1 MLTFYVSGRVSEADR
16 MFFTDSEDRRK
27 RQALNEF
34 EPIFFS
40 DLNYTDDQI
49 LVCEG
54 NAQCLFDLAITNDTE
69 IGMQTLEEEK
79 EANATIDLLGMLHV
93 VPLLI

>member
-1 MLTFYVSGRVSEADR
+1 
-16 MFFTDSEDRRK
+16 MFFTEDRIK
-27 RQALNEF
+27 RQARDNF

-40 DLNYTDDQI
+40 DLNFTDDQI

-79 EANATIDLLGMLHV
+79 GANATIDLLGIVYILFHI
-93 VPLLI
+93 LK